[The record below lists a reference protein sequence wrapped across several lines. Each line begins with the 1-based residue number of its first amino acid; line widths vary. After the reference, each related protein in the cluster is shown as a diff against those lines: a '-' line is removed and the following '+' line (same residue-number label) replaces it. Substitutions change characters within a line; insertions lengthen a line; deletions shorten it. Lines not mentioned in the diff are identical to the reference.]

1 MARIRSL
8 KPEFWD
14 DRKLARSTSRGA
26 RRLYMGMWN
35 QADEHGRLN
44 GDAAWLKGRVFAF
57 EEDITAETI
66 VVLLGEL
73 ERAGRIWQY
82 EVDGD
87 PFVYLPKL
95 SKHQR
100 LEAEKVESRL
110 PDPPSEPRSV
120 PDADKSVSRA
130 DVSAQDAD
138 KDALLYVAGSRGQV
152 AGVGDAPREPR
163 SAKPKR
169 GTRLK
174 PDWKPSDEA
183 RAWTLERIDQAKAS
197 AELEKFRNYWLAKS
211 GKDATKVDWDATWR
225 NWVLNGH
232 SSRASPNGNGRSTT
246 DDRVAQGRA
255 LAADLRAREKN
266 TPKGVT
272 DGAQAHSG

>member
-14 DRKLARSTSRGA
+14 DRKLARSTSRDA
-26 RRLYMGMWN
+26 RMLYMGMWN

-57 EEDITAETI
+57 EDDITAETI
-66 VVLLGEL
+66 VALLDEL

-110 PDPPSEPRSV
+110 PDPPSEPRAV
-120 PDADKSVSRA
+120 PDADKPAPRA
-130 DVSAQDAD
+130 DDSAQDAD
-138 KDALLYVAGSRGQV
+138 KDALLYVAGSREQV

-183 RAWTLERIDQAKAS
+183 RAWTLERIDQATAA

-232 SSRASPNGNGRSTT
+232 AARASPNGRSTT

-266 TPKGVT
+266 TPKGIT
-272 DGAQAHSG
+272 DGAQAHAG